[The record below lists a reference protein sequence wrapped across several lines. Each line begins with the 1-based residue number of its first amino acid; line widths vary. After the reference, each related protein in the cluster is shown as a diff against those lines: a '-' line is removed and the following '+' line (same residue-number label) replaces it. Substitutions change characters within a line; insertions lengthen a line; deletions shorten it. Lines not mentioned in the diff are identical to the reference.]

1 METSKQTEP
10 ESGQAV
16 PEQIPA
22 AGPDPDELARSRAR
36 LAELVRKVDRS
47 DIASIKQVVAK
58 LVETINDPTSSAKKL
73 KEVIE
78 KDPPLS
84 ARLLKRANSSYYG
97 FRRKIHAIQDAIV
110 CIGFNAVKELALSQK
125 VSEVFQGVASC
136 QGYSRP
142 ALWEHSLSVA
152 LCSKL
157 IYTREFRQSG
167 ENIYTAGLLHDLGII
182 AEEQF
187 ARTDFRMA
195 LEQSEEQRQ
204 NLPDVEKK
212 GFGFN
217 HTDVGRAIADTWDF
231 PYELVNAIGS
241 HHDPQKVEGDS
252 KKFVLTLYVSDYICQ
267 RQGIGYCDAP
277 YKTDERLYYN
287 CLKELGIKAVA
298 MNLIVE
304 DVQKDIA
311 ELKSAG
317 WLS

>member
-1 METSKQTEP
+1 METSKQTEL
-10 ESGQAV
+10 ESGRAMS
-16 PEQIPA
+16 EQILPA
-22 AGPDPDELARSRAR
+22 VADPDELGRSKAG

-47 DIASIKQVVAK
+47 DVASIKQVVAK
-58 LVETINDPTSSAKKL
+58 LVETINDPASGAKEL

-110 CIGFNAVKELALSQK
+110 CIGFNAVKELAMSQK
-125 VSEVFQGVASC
+125 VSEVFQGGASC
-136 QGYSRP
+136 QSYSRP

-152 LCSKL
+152 LCSKF
-157 IYTREFRQSG
+157 IYTREFGQSG
-167 ENIYTAGLLHDLGII
+167 ENIYTAGLLHDFGII

-187 ARTDFRMA
+187 ARTDFRLA
-195 LEQSEEQRQ
+195 LELSEKQRQ
-204 NLPDVEKK
+204 NLPDAEKK

-241 HHDPQKVEGDS
+241 HHDPEKVEGDS
-252 KKFVLTLYVSDYICQ
+252 KRFVLTLYVSDYICQ
-267 RQGIGYCDAP
+267 RHAIGYCDAP
-277 YKTDERLYYN
+277 FKADERLYYN
-287 CLKELGIKAVA
+287 CLKELGIKGTA

-311 ELKSAG
+311 DLKSAG

>member
-1 METSKQTEP
+1 METSRQTEP
-10 ESGQAV
+10 ESAQAM
-16 PEQIPA
+16 PEQILHA
-22 AGPDPDELARSRAR
+22 VEDPCQLGRSKAR

-58 LVETINDPTSSAKKL
+58 LVETINDPTSSAREL

-125 VSEVFQGVASC
+125 VSEVFQGGANC

-157 IYTREFRQSG
+157 IYTREFGQSG
-167 ENIYTAGLLHDLGII
+167 ENIYTAGLLHDFGII

-187 ARTDFRMA
+187 ARTDFRLA
-195 LEQSEEQRQ
+195 LEQSEKQRQ
-204 NLPDVEKK
+204 NLSDAERNT
-212 GFGFN
+212 FCFN
-217 HTDVGRAIADTWDF
+217 HADVGGAIADTWEF
-231 PYELVNAIGS
+231 PYELVKAIAS
-241 HHDPQKVEGDS
+241 HHDPEKVEGDS
-252 KKFVLTLYVSDYICQ
+252 KRFILTLYVSDYISQ
-267 RQGIGYCDAP
+267 RYGIGYCDAP
-277 YKTDERLYYN
+277 YKPNERLYYA
-287 CLKELGIKAVA
+287 CLKELGIKGMA

-304 DVQKDIA
+304 DVQKDIT